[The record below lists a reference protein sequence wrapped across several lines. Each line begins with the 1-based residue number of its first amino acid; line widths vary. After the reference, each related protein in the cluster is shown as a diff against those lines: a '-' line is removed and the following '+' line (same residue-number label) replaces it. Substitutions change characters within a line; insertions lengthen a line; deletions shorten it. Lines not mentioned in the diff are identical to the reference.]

1 MVTAPGRLTSVTTW
15 PDERSRNGGVDEIP
29 IRGAGRLW
37 LCGKHFVGP
46 DADAALERTGATV
59 VVCLNQRDEIGTRY
73 PDYVRWLEHN
83 VATRAVWFPIHDM
96 LAPTLAEVSPLLDD
110 LEGRLAA
117 GEGLL
122 VHCGAGIG
130 RAGTLAI
137 SLLVR
142 AGTPLADALDLVASS
157 RPMAGPQ
164 TQAQMEFLT
173 SLVR

>member
-1 MVTAPGRLTSVTTW
+1 VSTPPGRLTAVSTW

-29 IRGAGRLW
+29 ISGAGRLW

-59 VVCLNQRDEIGTRY
+59 VVCLNERDEIGPRY
-73 PDYVRWLEHN
+73 PDYVRWLEDN
-83 VATRAVWFPIHDM
+83 AATRAVWFLIHDM
-96 LAPTLAEVSPLLDD
+96 LAPNLSEVSPLLDD
-110 LEGRLAA
+110 LERRLAS

-142 AGTPLADALDLVASS
+142 AGTSLSDALDIVASS

-164 TQAQMEFLT
+164 THAQMEFLIG
-173 SLVR
+173 LAC